1 MPFSGGRDRMTSEA
15 LITIN
20 GPAQLPAEVTTF
32 IGRRRDLRRVRELMT
47 DSRLVTLT
55 GFGGI
60 GKTRLALRVADEL
73 RRAFPDGVY
82 LAQLGALND
91 PDGLAEQ
98 IATALGVHVHPRQS
112 PTISIIEYL
121 RKRSALLVLDNC
133 EHVVEG
139 AALLADTVLRS
150 CPRIR
155 ILATSREA
163 LRIDGEA
170 VHPLAPLTVPAAD
183 EPART
188 PLHQFES
195 VQLFLDRAG
204 SIVPDFGISKENRE
218 EVAAI
223 CRRLEGIPLAIELAA
238 ARLRALSLADLDRQ
252 LTDRWEVLSHG
263 SRVAPYR
270 QSTMAACIEWSY
282 QLCTPAERRLWAKAA
297 VFIEGF
303 ELDAALA
310 VCSDPDEEEPIADT
324 LGSLVE
330 KSVLA
335 TVRYDS
341 TNRLR
346 MLAPI
351 RQRGLAELAQL
362 GIVEELRSR
371 HTAHFVGLIVRAH
384 DDWLSPRQPD
394 WIHRLRR
401 EDGNVRGAL
410 ERCATRPG
418 EAAAGVL
425 AAANLL
431 EYGMVNGRIG
441 QGRRWLERVLAQ
453 AEGQAERDTATR
465 VRALRTAC
473 WWATMQGDL
482 DTATSLLEEARSVA
496 PNPGG
501 EIAAAA
507 LAQTSGLVAM
517 YAGDVERAEQLLG
530 EAADGFRTSG
540 DDYELALTCML
551 LAIARG
557 LLGDPDGALA
567 CHQDCLAITEPAG
580 ELWLRS
586 WSLFAAGLAMWARG
600 DADAGEALKEA
611 LRLKR
616 PLGDRQ
622 GIGSLLEA
630 LAWLVADS
638 DPGRA
643 AVLMGAAQ
651 NEWDKAETSFKALP
665 GFAASHRR
673 CLASIGA
680 SLGDRL
686 DQEWS
691 RGRSLDQ
698 QSAINLA
705 LDERP
710 TPSSTSVETGTR
722 VSHQV
727 ITRRQRQV
735 AELVSQ
741 GLSNQEIAD
750 ALVISRR
757 TAEAHVE
764 HILTKLGFTSRTQIA
779 AWMHEDATGQDEA
792 K

>member
-1 MPFSGGRDRMTSEA
+1 MTSEA
-15 LITIN
+15 LTTTN
-20 GPAQLPAEVTTF
+20 GPGQLPAEVTTF
-32 IGRRRDLRRVRELMT
+32 IGRRWDLRCVRELMT
-47 DSRLVTLT
+47 ESRLVTLT

-60 GKTRLALRVADEL
+60 GKTRLALRVADEI

-82 LAQLGALND
+82 LVQLGALND

-98 IATALGVHVHPRQS
+98 IATALGLHVHPRQS
-112 PTISIIEYL
+112 PTISIVEYL

-170 VHPLAPLTVPAAD
+170 VHPVAPLTVPAGD
-183 EPART
+183 ETDRT

-204 SIVPDFGISKENRE
+204 SIVPDLAISKENRE
-218 EVAAI
+218 GVAAI
-223 CRRLEGIPLAIELAA
+223 CRRLEGIPLAIELAT
-238 ARLRALSLADLDRQ
+238 ARLRVLSLAELDRQ
-252 LTDRWEVLSHG
+252 LTGRWELLSHG
-263 SRVAPYR
+263 SRIAPYR
-270 QSTMAACIEWSY
+270 QSTMAACIDWSY

-297 VFIEGF
+297 VFIDGF

-310 VCSDPDEEEPIADT
+310 VCSDPDEQEPIADT

-330 KSVLA
+330 KSVLTA
-335 TVRYDS
+335 VRYES
-341 TNRLR
+341 TNRFR

-371 HTAHFVGLIVRAH
+371 HKGYFVGLIVRAH
-384 DDWLSPRQPD
+384 DDWLSPRQPE

-401 EDGNVRGAL
+401 EDGNVRSAL
-410 ERCATRPG
+410 EWCATQPG

-431 EYGMVNGRIG
+431 EYGMVQGRIG

-453 AEGQAERDTATR
+453 AEGQAEGDTATR
-465 VRALRTAC
+465 ARALRTAC

-482 DTATSLLEEARSVA
+482 DTATSLLEEARSLVA
-496 PNPGG
+496 EPSGDG
-501 EIAAAA
+501 AAT
-507 LAQTSGLVAM
+507 LAQASGLVAM
-517 YAGDVERAEQLLG
+517 YAGKVERAEELLG

-551 LAIARG
+551 LAIDRG
-557 LLGDPDGALA
+557 LRGDPDGALVS
-567 CHQDCLAITEPAG
+567 HHDCLAITEAAG
-580 ELWLRS
+580 ELWVRS

-600 DADAGEALKEA
+600 DTDAEAALKEA

-630 LAWLVADS
+630 LAWLVADT

-665 GFAASHRR
+665 GFAASHQR
-673 CLASIGA
+673 CLASIRA

-710 TPSSTSVETGTR
+710 TPPSTR
-722 VSHQV
+722 VDAGRRASHQV
-727 ITRRQRQV
+727 ITPRQREI

-741 GLSNQEIAD
+741 GLSNKEIAD

-757 TAEAHVE
+757 TAETHVE
-764 HILTKLGFTSRTQIA
+764 HILTKLGFTSRAQIA
-779 AWMHEDATGQDEA
+779 AWMREDAAGQDQT